1 MKTILTSITLML
13 IGTASYA
20 DSISN
25 LIALNSE
32 AVPGKTAYLGVN
44 SNTDHQITSIYYKGI
59 TGKVEQFSIPTLTRS
74 QQVLFADKGYNLI
87 SIGVGSASATTANLK
102 LTYLKNAITGAKGFK
117 AFRVGYNPSLGKYEL
132 YNSDGRMIQTGYIT
146 TNRNAL
152 GMEVGIADVKT
163 W

>member
-1 MKTILTSITLML
+1 MKTILTSVTMML
-13 IGTASYA
+13 FGLAAHATGTST
-20 DSISN
+20 

-44 SNTDHQITSIYYKGI
+44 TNDSNQITSIYYRGI
-59 TGKVEQFSIPTLTRS
+59 YGSIEQFSLATLSRA
-74 QQVLFADKGYNLI
+74 QQVLFSQKGYNLI
-87 SIGVGSASATTANLK
+87 TLAVGSASATTANLK
-102 LTYLKNAITGAKGFK
+102 LTYMKNAISGAKGVK
-117 AFRVGYNPSLGKYEL
+117 TYLLGYNPRMGKYEL
-132 YNSDGRMIQTGYIT
+132 QNTEGRVIQNGYIT

>member
-1 MKTILTSITLML
+1 MKTILTTVTMMI
-13 IGTASYA
+13 IGLTAHAANTS
-20 DSISN
+20 S

-44 SNTDHQITSIYYKGI
+44 INDQNQITSVYYKGI
-59 TGKVEQFSIPTLTRS
+59 YGTIEQFPLTTLARS
-74 QQVLFADKGYNLI
+74 QQVLFSQKGYNLI
-87 SIGVGSASATTANLK
+87 TLAAGSTSATSAHLK
-102 LTYLKNAITGAKGFK
+102 LTYTKNAISGAKGVK
-117 AFRVGYNPSLGKYEL
+117 TYLLGYNPRMGKYEL
-132 YNSDGRMIQTGYIT
+132 QNTEGRVIQNGYIT

>member
-1 MKTILTSITLML
+1 MKTILKSMTLML
-13 IGTASYA
+13 FGLAAHAETST
-20 DSISN
+20 

-44 SNTDHQITSIYYKGI
+44 TNDHHQITSIYYKGI
-59 TGKVEQFSIPTLTRS
+59 YGTVEQFSLTTLSRS
-74 QQVLFADKGYNLI
+74 QKVLFSQSGYNLI
-87 SIGVGSASATTANLK
+87 TLGVGSVSDRSANLK
-102 LTYLKNAITGAKGFK
+102 LTYTKNAISGAKGIK
-117 AFRVGYNPSLGKYEL
+117 SYLLGYNPAVSRYEL
-132 YNSDGRMIQTGYIT
+132 KNTDGRVIQHGYLS